1 MSQPIEETETRQAE
15 ALKKW
20 ATIGYALQAV
30 SFIVGI
36 SYIAALIVAYLK
48 LPEARGTWLESHY
61 LWQIR
66 TFWYSLLW
74 GVLGGISLMWLAGYM
89 ILIADMIW
97 MVYRIVVGWV
107 RLSENKSAYIQSPP
121 VGGS

>member
-107 RLSENKSAYIQSPP
+107 RLSENKSAYILSPP
-121 VGGS
+121 VGNG